1 MFTNNCDPVMDI
13 VEMWVY
19 QLSSWKQK
27 LVNFVSMKL
36 MRILQQLQWVDW
48 NVNENQENSR
58 VSWFKANTQLFSTED
73 VVCDVNW
80 LLEKGVF
87 ILPSLYFHVEGNE

>member
-48 NVNENQENSR
+48 NVNENQENSLL
-58 VSWFKANTQLFSTED
+58 SWFKANTQLFSTED

-80 LLEKGVF
+80 LLEMGVF